1 MTPEQYERLPDAF
14 QRIIRIDR
22 YVRAHQVVPIDLAR
36 ERREQRRLCEIIVRP
51 GSGRGRSAAL

>member
-1 MTPEQYERLPDAF
+1 
-14 QRIIRIDR
+14 
-22 YVRAHQVVPIDLAR
+22 VVPFDLAR